1 MALEST
7 ASSKVFCSDVEG
19 DFDSL
24 DDCWTI
30 YIPSEG
36 CCYHRCLGE
45 CGWRGGSSNR
55 RIVYSF
61 KAQLLLFAGLI
72 VFSVGHS
79 TENNI

>member
-36 CCYHRCLGE
+36 CCYHRC
-45 CGWRGGSSNR
+45 GGSSNR